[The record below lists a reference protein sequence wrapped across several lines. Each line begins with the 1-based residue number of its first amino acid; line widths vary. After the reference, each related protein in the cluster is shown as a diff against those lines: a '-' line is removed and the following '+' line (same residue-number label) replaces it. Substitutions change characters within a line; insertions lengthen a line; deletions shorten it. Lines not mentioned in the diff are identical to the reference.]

1 MAEQGKA
8 VAGGFKARVAAFKQ
22 SHSVIQKAETFLQ
35 SRWFLL
41 TLACYIF
48 ITQAFGL
55 DIVGFVGLAL
65 TFIFICLFCDDTNA
79 AVPILCM
86 AVFCVSTQNSPWRT
100 ASGYEVIDKCKFVVN
115 AASTYYSSWFFILT
129 AAVGGTL
136 VLTAATV
143 RVAAWGELKRAF
155 SKNGLLVGLGVL
167 CASFLLSGAFSR
179 SWQLTD
185 LAFAAIQAATFFG
198 VYLFFS
204 TTLDF
209 EKFTLS
215 KIADIMLTVMF
226 YIMALL
232 IYIYATR
239 FYGFLI
245 LSGGWKGYMVCGWG
259 MSNDFGSYLAI
270 TMPACFYRIARTPK
284 HKWIWIAALVL
295 ASVGIFFTL
304 CRSAMIFAGLVLVIG
319 MFVGIRDKEM
329 RFRVILTI
337 FWVMIGLGALMILLG
352 ATNSFAFFFDFFI
365 KKGEGDVT
373 SGRFEIWGNFWKYFL
388 RDPVFGGGFAVDL
401 DPEFSNGNGVFRIFS
416 ELAHNLLF
424 QTLGS
429 SGLVGLAAGCFHLW
443 TVGRSL
449 FKKFEFK
456 RVFLLF
462 AVIAFFG
469 ISMLDTIFYK
479 AQFTFLYLAILV
491 SVEAE
496 LVRKDREKQ
505 KLLAQRSN
513 IMITEDYKPRV
524 VFPFVEAGMGH
535 IMPERSIA
543 DAFEKKYGA
552 YCEVVRSRFYNETN
566 EEPLMRLE
574 RNMCNEVRKYNK
586 NHLYGYLNMFMM
598 DVFGPKIL
606 SKVIMELYVRGAGEA
621 AYRHMEELAPD
632 LVLSTHWS
640 TVYYAQRIAN
650 KPINVS
656 YVPDVQIIPLCRY
669 PNDLTLV
676 STQRGYNDAIRKHK
690 KRFNKDNL
698 RIVPFAIRKE
708 AFEVPTDKK
717 EARRRLGL
725 DENKLTI
732 VMFEGG
738 YGLGR
743 MKQIV
748 ELLAQTDLPITA
760 VAICGKNE
768 KLYEYLKDIKPQ
780 SENVSLV
787 IEGFCERTLEYL
799 AASDVWLGKSGAS
812 SIAEATFFENAAIV
826 TKYATTMER
835 DNAEY
840 YLKDVKNCLKI
851 FDAKEVVEKLRAWIQ
866 DPTELLQLQANARSV
881 KSLYGSE
888 KTADVLWEL
897 LCEKFPHLKAKI
909 QPETDN
915 KK

>member
-1 MAEQGKA
+1 MTEQNNAALVGTNY
-8 VAGGFKARVAAFKQ
+8 KARVAAFKQ
-22 SHSVIQKAETFLQ
+22 SNTFIRKTEAFLE

-48 ITQAFGL
+48 ITQALGL
-55 DIVGFVGLAL
+55 DLVGFVGLAL
-65 TFIFICLFCDDTNA
+65 VFIFICIFCDDTNV

-115 AASTYYSSWFFILT
+115 AASTYYSSWFFIIM
-129 AAVGGTL
+129 AIIGGAL
-136 VLTAATV
+136 VLAAATY
-143 RVAAWGELKRAF
+143 RVAVSGGVKRAF
-155 SKNGLLVGLGVL
+155 SKQGLLVGVGVL
-167 CASFLLSGAFSR
+167 CASFLISGVFSR
-179 SWQLTD
+179 SWQFSD
-185 LAFAAIQAATFFG
+185 LAFAGIQAATFFL
-198 VYLFFS
+198 VYLFFAS
-204 TTLDF
+204 TLDF

-245 LSGGWKGYMVCGWG
+245 LSSGWKGYMVCGWG
-259 MSNDFGSYLAI
+259 MSNDFGTYLAV
-270 TMPACFYRIARTPK
+270 TMPACFYRITKTPK

-304 CRSAMIFAGLVLVIG
+304 CRAAMVLASVVLATG
-319 MFVGIRDKEM
+319 MFVGVRDKEM
-329 RFRVILTI
+329 RLRVILAI
-337 FWVMIGLGALMILLG
+337 FWVMIGVGALMILLG

-373 SGRFEIWGNFWKYFL
+373 SGRFEIWGDFWKYFL
-388 RDPVFGGGFAVDL
+388 RDPIFGGGFAVNL
-401 DPEFSNGNGVFRIFS
+401 NPELSNGNGVFRIYS
-416 ELAHNLLF
+416 ALAHNIFF

-429 SGLVGLAAGCFHLW
+429 SGVVGIAAGCYHLW
-443 TVGRSL
+443 TVGKSA
-449 FKKFEFK
+449 FKKFEFN
-456 RVFLLF
+456 RVFLVF
-462 AVIAFFG
+462 AIISFLG
-469 ISMLDTIFYK
+469 ISLLDTVFYK

-491 SVEAE
+491 GMESDV
-496 LVRKDREKQ
+496 VRKENARSVAKRS
-505 KLLAQRSN
+505 KL
-513 IMITEDYKPRV
+513 MITNDYKPRV

-535 IMPERSIA
+535 IMPERSIT

-566 EEPLMRLE
+566 EEPLIRLE
-574 RNMCNEVRKYNK
+574 RNMCNEVKKYNK
-586 NHLYGYLNMFMM
+586 NHLYGYFNMFMM
-598 DVFGPKIL
+598 DVFGPKLL
-606 SKVIMELYVRGAGEA
+606 SKVIMDVYVSGAGA
-621 AYRHMEELAPD
+621 AARRHMEELKPD

-640 TVYYAQRIAN
+640 TVYYAEQLVN

-669 PNDLTLV
+669 PNDMTLV
-676 STQRGYNDAIRKHK
+676 STSRGYNDALKKHK

-708 AFEVPTDKK
+708 AFSVPTDKK
-717 EARRRLGL
+717 EARRALGL

-748 ELLAQTDLPITA
+748 ELLSETDLPITA

-768 KLYEYLKDIKPQ
+768 KLYEYLKDMKPQ
-780 SENVSLV
+780 SENVSLIV
-787 IEGFCERTLEYL
+787 EGFCEKTLEYL
-799 AASDVWLGKSGAS
+799 AAADVWLGKSGAS
-812 SIAEATFFENAAIV
+812 SIAEATFFGCAAIV

-851 FDAKEVVEKLRAWIQ
+851 FKAKDVVEKLRAWIQ
-866 DPTELLQLQANARSV
+866 DPTELLRLQENARAV
-881 KSLYGSE
+881 KELYGSE

-897 LCEKFPHLKAKI
+897 LCERFPHLKEKMK
-909 QPETDN
+909 TD
-915 KK
+915 KTEQE

>member
-1 MAEQGKA
+1 MLETGKA
-8 VAGGFKARVAAFKQ
+8 SVKDKLAAFKQ
-22 SHSVIQKAETFLQ
+22 SNSFLQKAEEFFE

-55 DIVGFVGLAL
+55 DLIGFIGLAL
-65 TFIFICLFCDDTNA
+65 AFIFICLFCDDTNV

-86 AVFCVSTQNSPWRT
+86 AVFCVSTQNSPWGT
-100 ASGYEVIDKCKFVVN
+100 ASGYEVTGKCTFTVGE
-115 AASTYYSSWFFILT
+115 ASTYYSSLPFIVT
-129 AAVGGTL
+129 AIVGGTL
-136 VLTAATV
+136 VLAAAAF
-143 RVAAWGELKRAF
+143 RVVVYGDFRRSF
-155 SKNGLLVGLGVL
+155 SKNGLLIGVAAL
-167 CASFLLSGAFSR
+167 SASFLLSGIFSR
-179 SWQLTD
+179 SWQWID
-185 LAFAAIQAATFFG
+185 FSFAGIQAATFFL
-198 VYLFFS
+198 VYLFFAS
-204 TTLDF
+204 TLNF

-245 LSGGWKGYMVCGWG
+245 LSGGWKAYMVCGWG
-259 MSNDFGSYLAI
+259 MSNDFGTYLAI
-270 TMPACFYRIARTPK
+270 TMPACFYRITRTPK

-304 CRSAMIFAGLVLVIG
+304 CRAAMVLAGVVLAIG

-337 FWVMIGLGALMILLG
+337 FWVMIGVGALMILLG
-352 ATNSFAFFFDFFI
+352 ATNSFEFFFDFFI

-373 SGRFEIWGNFWKYFL
+373 SGRLNIWGDFWKYFL
-388 RDPVFGGGFAVDL
+388 RNPVFGGGFAVNLSPDL
-401 DPEFSNGNGVFRIFS
+401 SNGNGVFRIYS
-416 ELAHNLLF
+416 ALAHNIFF

-429 SGLVGLAAGCFHLW
+429 SGVVGLALGCFHLF
-443 TVGRSL
+443 TIGRIL
-449 FKKFEFK
+449 TKKFEFN
-456 RVFLLF
+456 RIFLAF
-462 AVIAFFG
+462 AVISFLG
-469 ISMLDTIFYK
+469 ISLLDTVFYK

-491 SVEAE
+491 SAEAD
-496 LVRKDREKQ
+496 VSRKERARM
-505 KLLAQRSN
+505 LAQRRTFMVAN
-513 IMITEDYKPRV
+513 DYKPRV

-535 IMPERSIA
+535 IMPEHSIA

-552 YCEVVRSRFYNETN
+552 YCEIVRSQFYSETN
-566 EEPLMRLE
+566 EEPLIRLE
-574 RNMCNEVRKYNK
+574 RNMCNEVKKYNK

-606 SKVIMELYVRGAGEA
+606 SKVIMDVYISGAGKA
-621 AYRHMEELAPD
+621 ARKHMEELKPD

-640 TVYYAQRIAN
+640 TVYYAQQIAD

-669 PNDLTLV
+669 PNDMTLV
-676 STQRGYNDAIRKHK
+676 STSRGYNDALKKYK

-698 RIVPFAIRKE
+698 RVVPFAIRKQ
-708 AFEVPTDKK
+708 AFEVDLDKK
-717 EARRRLGL
+717 AARRVLGL

-732 VMFEGG
+732 VLFEGG

-748 ELLAQTDLPITA
+748 ELIAKTEMKMNV

-768 KLYEYLKDIKPQ
+768 KLYEHLKNVKIE
-780 SENVSLV
+780 SENVTLIV
-787 IEGFCERTLEYL
+787 EGFCEKTLEYL
-799 AASDVWLGKSGAS
+799 AAADVWLGKSGAS
-812 SIAEATFFENAAIV
+812 SIAEATFFGCASIV

-851 FDAKEVVEKLRAWIQ
+851 FNAEKVVEKLNEWLENPKELRA
-866 DPTELLQLQANARSV
+866 LQENAWKV
-881 KSLYGSE
+881 HDLYGSE

-897 LCEKFPHLKAKI
+897 LCEKFPHLKEIEIKA
-909 QPETDN
+909 
-915 KK
+915 